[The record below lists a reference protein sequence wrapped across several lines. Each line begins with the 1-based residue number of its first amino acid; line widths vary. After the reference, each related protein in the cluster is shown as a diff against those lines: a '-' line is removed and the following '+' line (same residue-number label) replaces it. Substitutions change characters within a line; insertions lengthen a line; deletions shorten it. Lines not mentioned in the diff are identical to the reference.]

1 MELLDELTLCAIIS
15 DDKIKWVP
23 TMEKKDIALVQ
34 LRAAAKMYN
43 AADYV
48 SCLTLSGA
56 AEEILGKIAFRR
68 TKSNEMENGVE
79 FTKSIYTAFGKPV
92 PLVKIIRD
100 RINSVKN
107 EVKHNDTGE
116 NSWVLADFEFEASM
130 KFVAAVK
137 NHFRAYDKMPADR
150 IIMKL
155 FDNLTL

>member
-1 MELLDELTLCAIIS
+1 
-15 DDKIKWVP
+15 
-23 TMEKKDIALVQ
+23 MEKKDIALVQ

-56 AEEILGKIAFRR
+56 AEEILGKIAYSR
-68 TKSNEMENGVE
+68 TKSNELENSVE
-79 FTKSIYTAFGKPV
+79 FTKNIYSSFDKPV
-92 PLVKIIRD
+92 PPVKIIRD

-107 EVKHNDTGE
+107 TIKHNDAGE
-116 NSWVLADFEFEASM
+116 NSWVQADFEFEASM

-137 NHFRAYDKMPADR
+137 NHFRAYGKMPSDR
-150 IIMKL
+150 IIMRL